1 MPIRRCFFHTPI
13 PHIYTCCMRYSGIEF
28 KRNLVIINDRVLNLK
43 KQTEML
49 SDMIIEND
57 NLCGR

>member
-1 MPIRRCFFHTPI
+1 
-13 PHIYTCCMRYSGIEF
+13 MRYSGIEF

>member
-1 MPIRRCFFHTPI
+1 
-13 PHIYTCCMRYSGIEF
+13 MRYSGIEF

-49 SDMIIEND
+49 IVRYDYRE
-57 NLCGR
+57 